1 VSVPPKR
8 VGEVSVPCAASVSAS
23 GVPCCRV
30 GSPREVHG
38 AVVVSYTDVSGGAT
52 VSRCSPR
59 MAMRII
65 RSKRSPIVCTHS
77 RFTTSSRYA
86 VKGRTLKGQRGFG
99 QGGSRSGIL
108 IGSDIYAKNNSAKCQ
123 ERESLA
129 TTSRRFS
136 QPWRPHL
143 YLLIGYLCQKV
154 EDAAR
159 ATPCRRLPPVP
170 CLVRAQGDSSPITD
184 IWRPVLGPWALTEK
198 KDSLRQHV
206 HSGSQKRFSLETP
219 APRRRD
225 AFAR

>member
-1 VSVPPKR
+1 MFNSFARAVSSLIFFALSSLRFMKFEPPVLPIVSVPPKR

-129 TTSRRFS
+129 TTLEAFF
-136 QPWRPHL
+136 
-143 YLLIGYLCQKV
+143 
-154 EDAAR
+154 AAV
-159 ATPCRRLPPVP
+159 ATPPVSSHRL
-170 CLVRAQGDSSPITD
+170 
-184 IWRPVLGPWALTEK
+184 
-198 KDSLRQHV
+198 SLPE
-206 HSGSQKRFSLETP
+206 S
-219 APRRRD
+219 
-225 AFAR
+225 